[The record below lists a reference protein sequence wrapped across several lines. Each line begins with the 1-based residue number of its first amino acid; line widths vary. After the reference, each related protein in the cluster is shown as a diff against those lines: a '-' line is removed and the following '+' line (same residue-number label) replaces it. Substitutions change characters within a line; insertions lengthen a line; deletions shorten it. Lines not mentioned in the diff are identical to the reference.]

1 MKKYFEINRV
11 FFLFIKRIRFIS
23 LLSSLLIE
31 DYFEFKLKKNC
42 FLGKIL
48 SDYDFTFFEHKL
60 VKLFIET
67 MSIEVIIIIIFFS
80 KKVRRVPYWKSKCST
95 RLFPA
100 KTSIASMIRKFLMV
114 ANVTQRNN

>member
-23 LLSSLLIE
+23 LLSSMLIE
-31 DYFEFKLKKNC
+31 DYFEFKLKKNY
-42 FLGKIL
+42 FVGKIL

-60 VKLFIET
+60 VRVFIE
-67 MSIEVIIIIIFFS
+67 IIIIFFS

-95 RLFPA
+95 RLFSA
-100 KTSIASMIRKFLMV
+100 KTSIASMIRKSLMFV
-114 ANVTQRNN
+114 NVTQRNS